1 MEMQNTYQP
10 NTSSNYQKMG
20 DDDSQTWHIVSI
32 ISWIFFIIS
41 IWISYHNLIL
51 VWTPYQNLNNRLV
64 YLYGYVPLEIR
75 FRFPYLCIYL
85 FLISIIGFSIYL
97 ILTTCKKKQALYD
110 GMLGNLS
117 KFHFIPLLL
126 IAGLYI
132 LSISGTYITGKIELV
147 FKSHRTLISFNLI
160 FTIIGLICLI
170 IVYLRTELNC
180 DWYIILTIKKGV
192 YSSFIIILLYNFFH
206 MIVSFKFIN
215 YYLDVNNENNY
226 EKYIDKIED
235 FRKFL
240 KGSGI
245 AFIILFGL
253 ISLIFS
259 FVFKDL
265 MAAFTTFLIYLGTV
279 ITFFN
284 KDEDDIERRKEYFN
298 GYSDGVLDIIF
309 MLLSLAVIVIL
320 IFKFRQNL
328 F

>member
-1 MEMQNTYQP
+1 MEMQSTYQP
-10 NTSSNYQKMG
+10 NTSQSYQKMS
-20 DDDSQTWHIVSI
+20 DNDSQTWHIISI

-41 IWISYHNLIL
+41 IWISYHSLIY
-51 VWTPYQNLNNRLV
+51 VWAPYQALNDIYLNR
-64 YLYGYVPLEIR
+64 YGYFPLEIGL
-75 FRFPYLCIYL
+75 RFPYLCIYL

-97 ILTTCKKKQALYD
+97 YFTTYKKKQALYD

-117 KFHFIPLLL
+117 KFHFIPLLF

-132 LSISGTYITGKIELV
+132 LSISGSNISGERDER
-147 FKSHRTLISFNLI
+147 FKSYRTLISFNLI
-160 FTIIGLICLI
+160 FTILGLICLI

-206 MIVSFKFIN
+206 MIVSFKYIN
-215 YYLDVNNENNY
+215 YNLDVNYENY
-226 EKYIDKIED
+226 EDFERILED
-235 FRKFL
+235 FRKFF

-265 MAAFTTFLIYLGTV
+265 MAAFTTFLIYLGMV
-279 ITFFN
+279 VAFFN
-284 KDEDDIERRKEYFN
+284 KNESQIERRKEYYN

>member
-1 MEMQNTYQP
+1 MQSTDQP
-10 NTSSNYQKMG
+10 NTSSNYQKMN
-20 DDDSQTWHIVSI
+20 DDDSQTWYIVSI
-32 ISWIFFIIS
+32 ISWILFIIS
-41 IWISYHNLIL
+41 IWISYHSLIY
-51 VWTPYQNLNNRLV
+51 VWTPYQKLNDY
-64 YLYGYVPLEIR
+64 YLEFYGYFPLEIKL
-75 FRFPYLCIYL
+75 RFPYLCIYL
-85 FLISIIGFSIYL
+85 FFISIIGFSIYL
-97 ILTTCKKKQALYD
+97 YFTTYKKNQALYN
-110 GMLGNLS
+110 GMLGDLS

-132 LSISGTYITGKIELV
+132 LSISGSYISGAVEET

-170 IVYLRTELNC
+170 IVYLKTELNC
-180 DWYIILTIKKGV
+180 DWYIILTIKKGI

-206 MIVSFKFIN
+206 MIVSFKYIN
-215 YYLDVNNENNY
+215 YSLEDSNTDNEENF
-226 EKYIDKIED
+226 K
-235 FRKFL
+235 KFL

-245 AFIILFGL
+245 SFIILFGL

-284 KDEDDIERRKEYFN
+284 KDENGIERRKEYFN